1 MSKQVDVLGLT
12 GFDAW
17 LTSPPE
23 GPAWHEPKDQHEAK
37 AMEEIAVDMDGLREL
52 LEASPWLSEHATYL
66 FASSN
71 SFRAEVLSAKKDW
84 IERRAQE
91 IADAEAESQATEAA
105 IDRWEARN
113 EDR

>member
-1 MSKQVDVLGLT
+1 
-12 GFDAW
+12 
-17 LTSPPE
+17 
-23 GPAWHEPKDQHEAK
+23 
-37 AMEEIAVDMDGLREL
+37 MEEIAEDLDGLAEIL
-52 LEASPWLSEHATYL
+52 TESAWIAEHASFL
-66 FASSN
+66 FASSE

>member
-1 MSKQVDVLGLT
+1 MSGLT

-23 GPAWHEPKDQHEAK
+23 GPKWHEPTDEHEAA
-37 AMEEIAVDMDGLREL
+37 AMEELADDMDGLAEIL
-52 LEASPWLSEHATYL
+52 ADSAWIAEHASFL
-66 FASSN
+66 FASSE

-91 IADAEAESQATEAA
+91 IADAEADSQATEAA
-105 IDRWEARN
+105 INRWEARN

>member
-1 MSKQVDVLGLT
+1 MSGLA

-23 GPAWHEPKDQHEAK
+23 GPKWHEPKDEHESA
-37 AMEEIAVDMDGLREL
+37 AMEELADDMDGLAEIL
-52 LEASPWLSEHATYL
+52 ADSPWIAEHAAFL
-66 FASSN
+66 FASSE

-91 IADAEAESQATEAA
+91 IADAEAESQAAEAA
-105 IDRWEARN
+105 IARWEAIN

>member
-1 MSKQVDVLGLT
+1 MSGLA

-23 GPAWHEPKDQHEAK
+23 GPKWHEPEDEHESA
-37 AMEEIAVDMDGLREL
+37 AMEELADDMDCLAEIL
-52 LEASPWLSEHATYL
+52 ADSAWLAEHASFL
-66 FASSN
+66 FASSE

-91 IADAEAESQATEAA
+91 IADAEADSQATEAA
-105 IDRWEARN
+105 ISRWEARN

>member
-1 MSKQVDVLGLT
+1 MSGLT

-23 GPAWHEPKDQHEAK
+23 GPKWHEPTDEHEAR
-37 AMEEIAVDMDGLREL
+37 AMEEIAADLGGLREL
-52 LEASPWLSEHATYL
+52 LEESPWIAEHAAFL
-66 FASSN
+66 FASSE
-71 SFRAEVLSAKKDW
+71 SFRAEVLSAKKEW

-105 IDRWEARN
+105 IERWEARN
-113 EDR
+113 EY

>member
-1 MSKQVDVLGLT
+1 MSSLS

-23 GPAWHEPKDQHEAK
+23 GPKWHEPSDQHESA
-37 AMEEIAVDMDGLREL
+37 AMDEIAEDLDGLAEIL
-52 LEASPWLSEHATYL
+52 ADSAWLAEHASFL
-66 FASSN
+66 FASSE

-91 IADAEAESQATEAA
+91 IADAEAESQANEAA

-113 EDR
+113 EY

>member
-1 MSKQVDVLGLT
+1 MSGLA

-23 GPAWHEPKDQHEAK
+23 GPDWHEPTDEHEAR
-37 AMEEIAVDMDGLREL
+37 AMDEIAADMDGLQDL
-52 LEASPWLSEHATYL
+52 LEASPWLAEHAAFL
-66 FASSN
+66 FASSE

-91 IADAEAESQATEAA
+91 IADNEAEAQATEAA

-113 EDR
+113 DR

>member
-1 MSKQVDVLGLT
+1 MTGLA

-23 GPAWHEPKDQHEAK
+23 GPKWHEPKDEHESA
-37 AMEEIAVDMDGLREL
+37 AMEEIAADLDGLREL
-52 LEASPWLSEHATYL
+52 LEASPWVAEHASFL
-66 FASSN
+66 FASSE

-91 IADAEAESQATEAA
+91 IADAEAESQAAEAA
-105 IDRWEARN
+105 ADRWELRN
-113 EDR
+113 ED

>member
-1 MSKQVDVLGLT
+1 
-12 GFDAW
+12 
-17 LTSPPE
+17 
-23 GPAWHEPKDQHEAK
+23 
-37 AMEEIAVDMDGLREL
+37 
-52 LEASPWLSEHATYL
+52 L

>member
-1 MSKQVDVLGLT
+1 MSSLA

-23 GPAWHEPKDQHEAK
+23 GPKWHEPTDEHEAR
-37 AMEEIAVDMDGLREL
+37 AMDEIAADMDGLRDL
-52 LEASPWLSEHATYL
+52 LEASPWIAEHAAFL
-66 FASSN
+66 FASSE

-91 IADAEAESQATEAA
+91 IADAEAESQAAEAA
-105 IDRWEARN
+105 IERWEARN
-113 EDR
+113 ED

>member
-1 MSKQVDVLGLT
+1 MSGLD

-23 GPAWHEPKDQHEAK
+23 GPKWHEPSSQHESA
-37 AMEEIAVDMDGLREL
+37 AMEELADDMDGLAEIL
-52 LEASPWLSEHATYL
+52 ADSAWIAEHAAFL
-66 FASSN
+66 FASSE

-91 IADAEAESQATEAA
+91 IADAEAESQAAEAA
-105 IDRWEARN
+105 ADRWEARN
-113 EDR
+113 ED

>member
-1 MSKQVDVLGLT
+1 MSSLA

-23 GPAWHEPKDQHEAK
+23 GPDWHEPTDEHEAA
-37 AMEEIAVDMDGLREL
+37 AMEEIAEDLDGLAEIL
-52 LEASPWLSEHATYL
+52 ADSAWLAEHASFL
-66 FASSN
+66 FASSE

-91 IADAEAESQATEAA
+91 IADAEAESQAAEAA
-105 IDRWEARN
+105 IARWEARN

>member
-1 MSKQVDVLGLT
+1 MSGLT

-23 GPAWHEPKDQHEAK
+23 GPKWNEPKDEHEDK
-37 AMEEIAVDMDGLREL
+37 AMEEIAEDLDGLAECL
-52 LEASPWLSEHATYL
+52 TESAWIAEHASFL
-66 FASSN
+66 FASSE

-91 IADAEAESQATEAA
+91 IADNEAEVQAAEAA

>member
-1 MSKQVDVLGLT
+1 MSGLT

-23 GPAWHEPKDQHEAK
+23 GPKWHEPKDEHESA
-37 AMEEIAVDMDGLREL
+37 AMEELADDMDCLAEIL
-52 LEASPWLSEHATYL
+52 ADSAWLAEHASFL
-66 FASSN
+66 FASSE

-105 IDRWEARN
+105 ISRWEARN

>member
-1 MSKQVDVLGLT
+1 MSGLT
-12 GFDAW
+12 AFDAW

-23 GPAWHEPKDQHEAK
+23 GPDWHEPTDEHEAA
-37 AMEEIAVDMDGLREL
+37 AMEEIAEDLKGIAEILADS
-52 LEASPWLSEHATYL
+52 AWLAEHASFL
-66 FASSN
+66 FASSEY
-71 SFRAEVLSAKKDW
+71 FRAEVLSAKKDW

-91 IADAEAESQATEAA
+91 IADNEAEVQAAEAA

>member
-1 MSKQVDVLGLT
+1 MTYDDWLMSALPDSDSCPDPT
-12 GFDAW
+12 D
-17 LTSPPE
+17 E
-23 GPAWHEPKDQHEAK
+23 HEAA
-37 AMEEIAVDMDGLREL
+37 AMEELADDMDCLAEIL
-52 LEASPWLSEHATYL
+52 ADSAWLAEHASFL
-66 FASSN
+66 FASSE

-105 IDRWEARN
+105 IERWEARN

>member
-1 MSKQVDVLGLT
+1 MSGLA

-23 GPAWHEPKDQHEAK
+23 GPKWNEPTDEHEAA
-37 AMEEIAVDMDGLREL
+37 AMEEIAEDLDGLAEIL
-52 LEASPWLSEHATYL
+52 ADSAWLAEHASFL
-66 FASSN
+66 FASSD

-91 IADAEAESQATEAA
+91 IADAEADSQATEAA
-105 IDRWEARN
+105 INRWEARN
-113 EDR
+113 EY

>member
-1 MSKQVDVLGLT
+1 MSGLT
-12 GFDAW
+12 AFDAW

-23 GPAWHEPKDQHEAK
+23 GPDWHEPTDEHEAR
-37 AMEEIAVDMDGLREL
+37 AMEEIAADLDGLREL
-52 LEASPWLSEHATYL
+52 LEESPWIAEHASFL
-66 FASSN
+66 FASSE

-91 IADAEAESQATEAA
+91 IADAEAEAQAAEAA
-105 IDRWEARN
+105 ISRWEARN

>member
-1 MSKQVDVLGLT
+1 MTGLT
-12 GFDAW
+12 AFDAW

-23 GPAWHEPKDQHEAK
+23 GPDWHEPTDEHEAR
-37 AMEEIAVDMDGLREL
+37 AMEELADDMDCLAEIL
-52 LEASPWLSEHATYL
+52 ADSAWIAEHAAFL
-66 FASSN
+66 FASSE

-91 IADAEAESQATEAA
+91 IADSEAEAQAAEAA
-105 IDRWEARN
+105 IERWEAIN